1 MNISQPAK
9 LPDPRSSEPEPGTTT
24 TKTLVMTCTLNE
36 IENLPRLVDEIFA
49 FAPQVDILVIDDN
62 SPDGTGQWCDQQTA
76 AGRRLHCL
84 HRSGKLG
91 LGTAI
96 IVGMQY
102 AIDHG
107 YDYVLNMDADFS
119 HHPRYLPA
127 MLAGMEGNNQPL
139 PLGEG
144 RDDLPPRPLGDGR
157 VSPGDSPWRGEGAA
171 PVDVMIGS
179 RYVPGGGTVGWPLK
193 RKLMSRAVNL
203 YARWLLWLKPR
214 DISGGYRCY
223 RVAKLK
229 ELPFDQ
235 IRSRGY
241 SFQEEVLWLLRRR
254 GATFGE
260 TPILFADRERGQ
272 SKINRAEAWAALRII
287 FGLGLRNLAGK

>member
-1 MNISQPAK
+1 
-9 LPDPRSSEPEPGTTT
+9 
-24 TKTLVMTCTLNE
+24 MTCTINE

-49 FAPQVDILVIDDN
+49 AAPQVDILVIDDN
-62 SPDGTGQWCDQQTA
+62 SPDGTGRWCDEQTA
-76 AGRRLHCL
+76 TGRRLHCL

-96 IVGMQY
+96 IAGMKY
-102 AIDHG
+102 AIAHG

-127 MLAGMEGNNQPL
+127 MLAGMEGNMLPRPL
-139 PLGEG
+139 GEGQHDGAVLPRPLGEG
-144 RDDLPPRPLGDGR
+144 R
-157 VSPGDSPWRGEGAA
+157 GEGAA
-171 PVDVMIGS
+171 SEVGIRKSEIAGSNPVDVMIGS
-179 RYVPGGGTVGWPLK
+179 RYIPGGGTVAWPLK

-203 YARWLLWLKPR
+203 YARWLLWLKPK
-214 DISGGYRCY
+214 DVSGGYRCY
-223 RVAKLK
+223 RVSKLK
-229 ELPFDQ
+229 ELPLDQ

-241 SFQEEVLWLLRRR
+241 SFQEEILWMLRRS

-272 SKINRAEAWAALRII
+272 SKINPGEAWAALRII
-287 FGLGLRNLAGK
+287 LGLGLRNLFGR

>member
-1 MNISQPAK
+1 MPAEADAIDCSTPTAVPEKAK
-9 LPDPRSSEPEPGTTT
+9 LG
-24 TKTLVMTCTLNE
+24 KALVMTATYNE
-36 IENLPRLVDEIFA
+36 IDNLPQLVAEVFRY
-49 FAPQVDILVIDDN
+49 APNVDFLVIDDN
-62 SPDGTGQWCDQQTA
+62 SPDGTGQWCDSQA
-76 AGRRLHCL
+76 VADRRVHCV

-96 IVGMQY
+96 IAGMKY
-102 AIDHG
+102 AIEHN

-127 MLAGMEGNNQPL
+127 MLAGMEGSLPL

-144 RDDLPPRPLGDGR
+144 RGEGGHAS
-157 VSPGDSPWRGEGAA
+157 SPGQSAIGP

-179 RYVPGGGTVGWPLK
+179 RYIPGGGTEGWPLK

-203 YARWLLWLKPR
+203 YARWMLWLTPK
-214 DISGGYRCY
+214 DVSGGYRCY
-223 RVAKLK
+223 RVSKLK
-229 ELPFDQ
+229 ELPFDE

-254 GATFGE
+254 GDRFAE
-260 TPILFADRERGQ
+260 TPITFTDRERGQ

-287 FGLGLRNLAGK
+287 LQIGLRNLFGGS